1 MKEPGTATFTETD
14 WNEESIRE
22 VSEKGVDAWR
32 MHWYRASK
40 TLAERAAW
48 QYMEDEKPSWVH
60 LQGFEHIMNTNQLR
74 PRHHMSSIRTR
85 SYHPRGYDTRIVK
98 YLWVDRTQKSSW
110 LTPRFAAVANW
121 YSYLTGKKTDDEA
134 VAPAV
139 FSATQLVSPSKHVL
153 MMLRFFALGTF
164 NMQVLLDYVHAEHDV
179 VDVFPET
186 TKGVRGAEV
195 SAQNWFNC
203 TRSQKILDLKTTPE
217 RRTA

>member
-1 MKEPGTATFTETD
+1 M
-14 WNEESIRE
+14 
-22 VSEKGVDAWR
+22 
-32 MHWYRASK
+32 
-40 TLAERAAW
+40 
-48 QYMEDEKPSWVH
+48 
-60 LQGFEHIMNTNQLR
+60 
-74 PRHHMSSIRTR
+74 
-85 SYHPRGYDTRIVK
+85 
-98 YLWVDRTQKSSW
+98 DRTQKSSW

-139 FSATQLVSPSKHVL
+139 FSATYEMSPGVMSMRSFRHMQPVKDSASQLVSPSKHVL